1 MNWKMAIAVGWAFCV
16 SATTNEAAQS
26 AEGARIVRIPAPI
39 AARCINAKTDELTVT
54 LRYIKTEKRQGFFT
68 EDNRAGVTVI
78 ATLNS
83 DGNPKAQNPSVNLVD
98 ISERPAG
105 QIYLPLEYPIAS
117 LLALSPD
124 SGKSFTKNIELEIYI
139 DRVKG
144 KNTFGK
150 ILDVAGQL
158 LPKLPIPQN
167 PYTNAVSSVIGFATS
182 AIQKETTDNGG
193 QLVASVTLQFNN
205 RDELNIDQCV
215 NDGFESTGVVGI
227 IGAKVADGLDLD
239 RLNSYCLRYNPKN
252 TYEIQYMERPD
263 DHSCPAENP
272 SYKDVPNDYL
282 MLVVAARRLL
292 PASPAAN
299 PFAPPIQG
307 KLNAAAELLSKRK
320 EDLETSR
327 KLCEALKLASAYCG
341 AD

>member
-1 MNWKMAIAVGWAFCV
+1 MDCKMVTAISLLALCV
-16 SATTNEAAQS
+16 LDEPARS

-68 EDNRAGVTVI
+68 QDNKAGITVLT
-78 ATLNS
+78 ALNS
-83 DGNPKAQNPSVNLVD
+83 DGNPRAQNPSVNLVD
-98 ISERPAG
+98 ISDASTG
-105 QIYLPLEYPIAS
+105 QIYLPMEYPIAS

-124 SGKSFTKNIELEIYI
+124 SGKTFTKNIELEIYI

-144 KNTFGK
+144 QSTFGK

-167 PYTNAVSSVIGFATS
+167 PYTNAVSSVIGFAST

-193 QLVASVTLQFNN
+193 QLFAGITLQFNN

-215 NDGFESTGVVGI
+215 NDGFESTGVVGV
-227 IGAKVADGLDLD
+227 IGAKGPNGSLELD
-239 RLNSYCLRYNPKN
+239 RLNSYCLRYNPRN
-252 TYEIQYMERPD
+252 TYEIQYTERPN
-263 DHSCPAENP
+263 DHSCPVDDA

-299 PFAPPIQG
+299 VFSPTVEG
-307 KLNAAAELLSKRK
+307 RLNPAAESLFKRG
-320 EDLETSR
+320 EDVEESR
-327 KLCEALKLASAYCG
+327 KLCEALKLAPAYCG
-341 AD
+341 AN